1 MAKRKFFLDEEYR
14 LDALSVVPNSDYSK
28 LIFVDNVERIPT
40 YYKYNININGE
51 SATNTKYCIF
61 KKSDDK
67 EIVFVYIPDG
77 IDITKLRL
85 VKSAKFI
92 KKISKNIIKIVF

>member
-28 LIFVDNVERIPT
+28 LVFVDNNEWPVIHYQYDDT
-40 YYKYNININGE
+40 IASGGVI
-51 SATNTKYCIF
+51 ATKYCIF
-61 KKSDDK
+61 KKSDDE
-67 EIVFVYIPDG
+67 EIVFVYVPSG